1 MTSNPIEHVALLTV
15 FSSLAAGP
23 RAVSEMPRSWPITR
37 ATLQSVAR
45 RLIAMG
51 FVEREGSK
59 ARPRLRLTALGWM
72 RAAELAR
79 SGS

>member
-15 FSSLAAGP
+15 FSSLAGGP
-23 RAVSEMPRSWPITR
+23 RAVSEMPRTWPITR
-37 ATLQSVAR
+37 ATLQSVTR

-51 FVEREGSK
+51 FVEREGTE
-59 ARPRLRLTALGWM
+59 ARPRLQLTALGWM